1 MVETAKDC
9 MKGTLD
15 RWIAK
20 TKANGGSAKI
30 DLINEISLMFTRII
44 LKCAIGESLDDV
56 EIDYWIDGENIRK
69 DVPYSLR
76 NTFQKLIDRQFLPHC
91 VFTNIFHN
99 LYIFPFER
107 DLLANCKALR
117 ELFEFMVE

>member
-9 MKGTLD
+9 MRGTLN
-15 RWIAK
+15 RWTKK
-20 TKANGGSAKI
+20 TQENGGSAKI

-56 EIDYWIDGENIRK
+56 EIDYWENGENIRK

-76 NTFQKLIDRQFLPHC
+76 NTF
-91 VFTNIFHN
+91 
-99 LYIFPFER
+99 
-107 DLLANCKALR
+107 
-117 ELFEFMVE
+117 